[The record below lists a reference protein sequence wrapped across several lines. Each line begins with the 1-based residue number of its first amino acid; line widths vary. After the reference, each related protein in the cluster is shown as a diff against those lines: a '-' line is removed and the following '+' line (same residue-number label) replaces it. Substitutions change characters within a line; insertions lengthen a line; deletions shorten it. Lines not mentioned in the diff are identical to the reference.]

1 MFPIVQSEA
10 MNTEEAFYGEDRL
23 LAALA
28 RCAGRH
34 TEGDRDARV
43 DGRASVHCRGQT
55 VRRHH
60 GAGRALCGVSPLHI
74 IQRPSARR

>member
-28 RCAGRH
+28 RCAGATPKEIVTRVL
-34 TEGDRDARV
+34 TNVCAFTAGAKQSDDITVLAARY
-43 DGRASVHCRGQT
+43 
-55 VRRHH
+55 
-60 GAGRALCGVSPLHI
+60 AG
-74 IQRPSARR
+74 